1 MTSSPYIVEVDD
13 DVIEAP
19 HHWDRTLLEAF
30 RKIPKI
36 GYLVADLK
44 EDPNDSAYRYLK
56 YVKEKGNV
64 YTSKEVGG
72 VRILEGPTGSGC
84 AMTSRE
90 VYDRVGGFGR
100 HKKLVFWHED
110 AAYVQAVRKT
120 GLSNGDS
127 RGARG
132 LARGKSLLL
141 QAVCLKGPLSRPPRA
156 GRRPEGL
163 RQENHPADPVRAGAE
178 RALRLVRAA
187 ASLRAP
193 RVRPSTRV
201 SGGLFGRADPRP
213 GGPRACN
220 FRSAGAHNSTFG
232 GWATLVGQA
241 IVKARGKNCDC
252 LRLGSTWGRGCRG
265 IDQREG

>member
-1 MTSSPYIVEVDD
+1 MIAVITHNRAHLLRRCVEDVLHRTSPETAEIIIWDNASEDDTRTYLSGVKDPRIKIVHHEANIGTNAYAEAVRLTSSPYIVEVDD

-36 GYLVADLK
+36 GYLVADL
-44 EDPNDSAYRYLK
+44 EENPNDSAYRYLK

-110 AAYVQAVRKT
+110 AAYVQAVRKWAIARRFSRSSRSGT
-120 GLSNGDS
+120 REVLITPDRLSQRS
-127 RGARG
+127 AFTTTARG
-132 LARGKSLLL
+132 PSPGRTS
-141 QAVCLKGPLSRPPRA
+141 SREPSCGSRS
-156 GRRPEGL
+156 RR
-163 RQENHPADPVRAGAE
+163 R
-178 RALRLVRAA
+178 
-187 ASLRAP
+187 
-193 RVRPSTRV
+193 
-201 SGGLFGRADPRP
+201 
-213 GGPRACN
+213 
-220 FRSAGAHNSTFG
+220 
-232 GWATLVGQA
+232 
-241 IVKARGKNCDC
+241 
-252 LRLGSTWGRGCRG
+252 
-265 IDQREG
+265 